1 MALENKID
9 ETLTESISILK
20 QVTLSLFNI
29 RFTNFPQIKKLLD
42 HVLWEGV
49 IKNGYRM
56 VRLSVSVSPPP
67 YSQLFV
73 IFSTFWVKIAHGK
86 IFLNKY

>member
-56 VRLSVSVSPPP
+56 VRLTVRVDLANCPTRQSLLLSIGS
-67 YSQLFV
+67 L
-73 IFSTFWVKIAHGK
+73 H
-86 IFLNKY
+86 